1 MKYLIHVE
9 KIWNDVV
16 WQNLLEFIRKQ
27 KKNCH
32 LFLMAPQYEY
42 QKAVL
47 GYRGTKQELE
57 RVLKQ
62 RYKRLKVLKTEYN
75 FKVGIHIHF
84 CLWPE
89 ELVKEEKK
97 RIFDKYQKW
106 ISGFFDI
113 KSIAFGWFKLDGYLI
128 YLCLNKSLEIKHYD
142 FFAVNLHDYD
152 LPISKLKIME
162 NFLKD
167 NLRILLR

>member
-9 KIWNDVV
+9 KIWDDNV
-16 WQNLLEFIRKQ
+16 WLNLQEFIEKQ

-47 GYRGTKQELE
+47 GYRGTRQELE
-57 RVLKQ
+57 ETLKQ
-62 RYKRLKVLKTEYN
+62 RYRRLRVLKEKYN
-75 FKVGIHIHF
+75 FGVGIHIHF
-84 CLWPE
+84 CLQPK
-89 ELVKEEKK
+89 ELSEEEKN
-97 RIFDKYQKW
+97 RNFDKYQNW
-106 ISGFFDI
+106 IMEFFDI
-113 KSIAFGWFKLDGYLI
+113 KSIAFGWFKLDRCLAN
-128 YLCLNKSLEIKHYD
+128 LCFDKGLKIKHYD
-142 FFAVNLHDYD
+142 FFAVNIHDYD

-167 NLRILLR
+167 NLRVLLR